1 MAEARQ
7 LNFDFGHEASI
18 PYILISLKEQWH
30 KKILLGDK
38 RFEYR
43 RQFIR
48 TSVHVFIYVSGFVRG
63 ICAYAEFGTP
73 IIGSVDKIIS
83 IYKSE
88 GMQNTEGLINYFRN
102 RNECFAIPIEK
113 YQEIPKISLDELRQK
128 FNSFT
133 VPQSYL
139 YLDKK
144 PVLLNYLLEKKS
156 HLDRD

>member
-1 MAEARQ
+1 MAESRQ
-7 LNFDFGHEASI
+7 LNFDFGNEASI

-30 KKILLGDK
+30 QKILSGDK

-48 TSVHVFIYVSGFVRG
+48 TSAHVFIYVSGFVRG
-63 ICAYAEFGTP
+63 ICAYAEFGAPT
-73 IIGSVDKIIS
+73 IGSVDKIIS

-88 GMQNTEGLINYFRN
+88 GMRNTEGLFNYFRN
-102 RNECFAIPIEK
+102 RNECFAIPIKE

-133 VPQSYL
+133 VPHRTYILIKS
-139 YLDKK
+139 LDC
-144 PVLLNYLLEKKS
+144 
-156 HLDRD
+156 

>member
-1 MAEARQ
+1 
-7 LNFDFGHEASI
+7 
-18 PYILISLKEQWH
+18 
-30 KKILLGDK
+30 
-38 RFEYR
+38 
-43 RQFIR
+43 
-48 TSVHVFIYVSGFVRG
+48 
-63 ICAYAEFGTP
+63 
-73 IIGSVDKIIS
+73 
-83 IYKSE
+83 
-88 GMQNTEGLINYFRN
+88 MQNTEGLINYFRN